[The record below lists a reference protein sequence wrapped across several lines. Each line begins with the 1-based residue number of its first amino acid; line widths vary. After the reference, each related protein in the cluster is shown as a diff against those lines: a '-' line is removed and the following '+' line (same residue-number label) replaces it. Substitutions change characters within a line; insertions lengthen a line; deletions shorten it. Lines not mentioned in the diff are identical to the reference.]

1 MRPSN
6 DIPEAARHVPFLLA
20 LLVLG
25 SVAVGSAACS
35 GTESGS
41 RTLLLAHVLTPD
53 HAVHRALVRM
63 GETLARET
71 DGSLTLQIRHSA
83 QLGAEKELLEKVQ
96 AGQIQ
101 LTKVSTSAL
110 DSLVPELG
118 VYALPWLFRD
128 HTHFVATTDGPI
140 GEELLRTVDRV
151 GLRALVYYEA
161 GARSFYAREPITGV
175 ESLRGLRVRVQQSP
189 TMIATLAAL
198 GAIPVPIPFGPEL
211 TLALKKGERVS
222 AAENNPPSYWTEEHY
237 RSAPHY
243 FLDGHTRAPDLLLM
257 NGAAWKSLSDT
268 ERIALARAAQESAL
282 WQRATWLQ
290 EEDALLERL
299 EAAGTEIT
307 RAVDTSPFIRA
318 TESVYADLPP
328 ELRNWSERIR
338 ALP

>member
-1 MRPSN
+1 MRPTTP
-6 DIPEAARHVPFLLA
+6 IALLA
-20 LLVLG
+20 VVL
-25 SVAVGSAACS
+25 SLACS
-35 GTESGS
+35 GGEPSS

-63 GETLARET
+63 GESLARET
-71 DGSLTLQIRHSA
+71 NGSLTLQIRHSA

-101 LTKVSTSAL
+101 LTKVSTNAL

-118 VYALPWLFRD
+118 VFALPWLFRD
-128 HTHFVATTDGPI
+128 HAHFVTTTDGPV
-140 GEELLRTVDRV
+140 GQELLRTADRA

-161 GARSFYAREPITGV
+161 GARSFYARGPITGL

-189 TMIATLAAL
+189 TMIATMAAL

-222 AAENNPPSYWTEEHY
+222 AAENNPPSYWTQEHY
-237 RSAPHY
+237 RSAPYY

-257 NGAAWKSLSDT
+257 NGAAWAALSDA
-268 ERIALARAAQESAL
+268 ERAALADAAEESAR
-282 WQRATWLQ
+282 WQRETWLR
-290 EEDALLERL
+290 EEDELMARL
-299 EAAGTEIT
+299 EAGGAKIT
-307 RAVDTSPFIRA
+307 RDVDTAPFIAA
-318 TESVYADLPP
+318 TAPVYAELPADL
-328 ELRNWSERIR
+328 RRWSERIR

>member
-1 MRPSN
+1 MRPTIS
-6 DIPEAARHVPFLLA
+6 IALLA
-20 LLVLG
+20 AVL
-25 SVAVGSAACS
+25 SLACS
-35 GTESGS
+35 GAESGS

-63 GETLARET
+63 GDTLARET
-71 DGSLTLQIRHSA
+71 NGSLTLQIRHSA

-101 LTKVSTSAL
+101 LTKVSTNAL

-118 VYALPWLFRD
+118 VFALPWLFRD
-128 HTHFVATTDGPI
+128 HAHFVATTDGPI
-140 GEELLRTVDRV
+140 GRELLRTADRA

-161 GARSFYAREPITGV
+161 GARSFYAREPIAGL

-189 TMIATLAAL
+189 TMIATMTAL

-222 AAENNPPSYWTEEHY
+222 AAENNPPSYWTQEHY
-237 RSAPHY
+237 RSAPYY

-257 NGAAWKSLSDT
+257 NGAAWASLSDV
-268 ERIALARAAQESAL
+268 ERAALTDAAEESAR
-282 WQRATWLQ
+282 WQRETWLR
-290 EEDALLERL
+290 EEEELLGRL
-299 EAAGTEIT
+299 EAGGAEIT
-307 RAVDTSPFIRA
+307 RDVDTAPFIAA
-318 TESVYADLPP
+318 TQPVYGELPEDL
-328 ELRNWSERIR
+328 RRWSERIR

>member
-1 MRPSN
+1 MRRSRPTA
-6 DIPEAARHVPFLLA
+6 IPLA
-20 LLVLG
+20 LLVFAL
-25 SVAVGSAACS
+25 ACAAIGCS
-35 GTESGS
+35 GAESGS
-41 RTLLLAHVLTPD
+41 RTLLLAHVLPPE

-63 GETLARET
+63 GETLDRET
-71 DGSLTLQIRHSA
+71 QGSLRLQIRHSA

-101 LTKVSTSAL
+101 LTKVSTNAL

-118 VYALPWLFRD
+118 VFALPWLFRD
-128 HTHFVATTDGPI
+128 HAHFVAATEGPL
-140 GEELLRTVDRV
+140 GRELLRAADRV

-161 GARSFYAREPITGV
+161 GARSFYSREPITGL

-237 RSAPHY
+237 RSAPYY

-257 NGAAWKSLSDT
+257 NGAAWQALSES
-268 ERIALARAAQESAL
+268 ERAALLGAAQESAT
-282 WQRATWLQ
+282 WQRETWYA
-290 EEDALLERL
+290 EEEALLRRL
-299 EAAGTEIT
+299 EDGGVKIT
-307 RAVDTSPFIRA
+307 REVDTQPFIAA
-318 TESVYADLPP
+318 TQPVYAELPDDL
-328 ELRNWSERIR
+328 RRWSERIR